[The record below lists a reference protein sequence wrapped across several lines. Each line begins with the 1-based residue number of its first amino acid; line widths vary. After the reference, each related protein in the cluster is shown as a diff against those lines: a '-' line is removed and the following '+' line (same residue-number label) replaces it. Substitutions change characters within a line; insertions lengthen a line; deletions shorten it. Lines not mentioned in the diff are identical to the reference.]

1 MWHVIYEAF
10 LPFLAVLFTVVS
22 VKFTDDYLDEEQ
34 DRLLGKYNFTLCLG
48 KGIPIYGLLSL
59 AVAATLDA
67 TVSIPLFLACYIL
80 GMCHDTSSHYPL
92 GLTGLQ
98 EGLFVLLFGYLWF
111 GWEIFSFSLLFIF
124 AVQCLDDWID
134 AEKDRH
140 VGKKNFAHSI
150 GKIEC
155 ILLALIC
162 FSLACCMNAHLFF
175 PTLTGFLLTYVVLMK
190 VERGHL
196 K

>member
-1 MWHVIYEAF
+1 M
-10 LPFLAVLFTVVS
+10 PFLAVLFTAIS
-22 VKFTDDYLDEEQ
+22 VKLTDDYLDEEQ
-34 DRLLGKYNFTLCLG
+34 DQLLGEFNFTHCLG
-48 KGIPIYGLLSL
+48 KGLPIYGLMSL
-59 AVAATLDA
+59 AVAATLDV
-67 TVSIPLFLACYIL
+67 TVSVPLFLACYIM

-92 GLTGLQ
+92 GFTGFQ
-98 EGLFVLLFGYLWF
+98 EGLLVLLFGYVWF

-134 AEKDRH
+134 AAKDQQ

-162 FSLACCMNAHLFF
+162 FSLAYCIDANLFL
-175 PTLTGFLLTYVVLMK
+175 PTLAGFMLTYVVLMK
-190 VERGHL
+190 IERGGERDGMD
-196 K
+196 